1 MSVQLQRVDTYKIME
16 EKELYTWD
24 QMACEVGGFI
34 GLIMGMSIIS
44 LVEIGA
50 YICLRL
56 SKSCVASS

>member
-1 MSVQLQRVDTYKIME
+1 MAVQLQRVDTYKIME

-44 LVEIGA
+44 LVEICA

-56 SKSCVASS
+56 SKRCVAS